1 MKTTTAT
8 MCAGVALLLFGCADT
23 PETPSAVAADTAA
36 LSPEARAQAAL
47 DRGDVAQ
54 AQQAL
59 AQLPAA
65 APGDYRRPLLT
76 ARYQQLSGQPQAA
89 AQSYRQAL
97 ALAPDNGTVVNNYGA
112 FLCSL
117 GQYVAAQQQFNA
129 AARLPDDGGVAD
141 AFFSA
146 GTCYLRADRPDEA
159 RRLFARALKADPQQG
174 TRLLGDAAQALQ
186 QGDRTDA
193 RLMLDVYNHILPASA
208 DSLWLQIRFAALDGR
223 QTNLERYGKQ
233 LARNFPQSQQYQQ
246 FLANEY

>member
-1 MKTTTAT
+1 MKTTTAL

-23 PETPSAVAADTAA
+23 PEAPGIATDTVILA
-36 LSPEARAQAAL
+36 PEARAQAAL
-47 DRGDVAQ
+47 DRGDMTQ

-59 AQLPAA
+59 AQLSAE
-65 APGDYRRPLLT
+65 APGDYRRSLLT

-97 ALAPDNGTVVNNYGA
+97 ALAPDNGTVMNNYGA

-129 AARLPDDGGVAD
+129 AARLPDDGWVAE

-146 GTCYLRADRPDEA
+146 GICFLRADRPDDA

-174 TRLLGDAAQALQ
+174 TRLLGEAAQTLQ
-186 QGDRTDA
+186 RGDRTDA
-193 RLMLDVYNHILPASA
+193 RLMLDVYNHILPVCA

-223 QTNLERYGKQ
+223 QTNLQRYGKQ

>member
-65 APGDYRRPLLT
+65 APGDYRRPLLM

-89 AQSYRQAL
+89 AQSYRQ

-146 GTCYLRADRPDEA
+146 GTCFLRADRPDEA
-159 RRLFARALKADPQQG
+159 RRLFARALKADSQQG